1 MLLVEPLNRLLQDKW
16 DRFVKRIFY
25 FNFFVYCLYMIIFT
39 TVAYYRPA
47 GGRVRLRLGPHG
59 GGGEGMGAPKR
70 PQDPGPGGAQE
81 TWKGRLEILCSCA
94 QPSFSWMSRTC
105 FVFSAPYS
113 ASWF

>member
-47 GGRVRLRLGPHG
+47 GGRVRLRLGPQG
-59 GGGEGMGAPKR
+59 GSGEGTGVPRR

-81 TWKGRLEILCSCA
+81 TWKGRLEILRSCA
-94 QPSFSWMSRTC
+94 QSSFSWLSRTC
-105 FVFSAPYS
+105 FLFSAPSS